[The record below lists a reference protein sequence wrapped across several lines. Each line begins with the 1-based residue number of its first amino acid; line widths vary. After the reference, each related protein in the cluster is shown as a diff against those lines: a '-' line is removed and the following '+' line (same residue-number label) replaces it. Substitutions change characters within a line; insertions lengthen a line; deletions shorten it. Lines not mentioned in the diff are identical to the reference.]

1 MSESNELTFGLSLD
15 ENPESF
21 DLGAVETVANNEEQK
36 IKGLSKEEYND
47 PNQIR
52 VTIADGKAPLVF
64 SLVLLLAV
72 RL

>member
-36 IKGLSKEEYND
+36 INCSNH
-47 PNQIR
+47 
-52 VTIADGKAPLVF
+52 TFA
-64 SLVLLLAV
+64 
-72 RL
+72 